1 MYVCAYVHTYI
12 YIHKNTCMCI
22 SVYVYIYIYL
32 EISIGLSYLETQ
44 TLTHIL
50 SYLKK
55 GWGGGDSEPSRTLD
69 GSGTISVS

>member
-1 MYVCAYVHTYI
+1 MCVRMYIRIYVYVKTHVCVYVC
-12 YIHKNTCMCI
+12 
-22 SVYVYIYIYL
+22 IYIYL

>member
-1 MYVCAYVHTYI
+1 MCVRMYIRIYVYIKTRVCVCL
-12 YIHKNTCMCI
+12 CM
-22 SVYVYIYIYL
+22 YIYIYL